1 MGDMATVTLPEQ
13 PAVAPAADRVPLA
26 GDTAEFAPYVPA
38 ATDLPELTPAA
49 VAIGVVL
56 GLVFAASSVYLAL
69 KIGLT
74 VSASIPIAVLSITI
88 FRWVTNATGG
98 RPSILRNNIVQTTGS
113 AGESI
118 AAGTVFTL
126 PALLLLGYSL
136 PWTRVAAVALVGGAL
151 GVLLMIPL
159 RRSLIVEEHG
169 NLKYPEGT
177 ACAEVL
183 IAGEEGGTQAKTVFG
198 GFFLGAVYKFLNS
211 GVHLWAEVPK
221 QTFQRALP
229 NGRAELF
236 GEIQCEVSPELA
248 GVGFII
254 GPRIA
259 GLLFGGGLTSFF
271 VLIPAIKFFG
281 AGLAAPVAPATK
293 LIAGMSAMDV
303 RANYVYYIG
312 AGAVTMAGLISLGR
326 SLPTIVAALLGGFRR
341 VPRAEGGFRRGPQA
355 RGAGANGAVPGV
367 PGSAAADRRQR
378 DLPFAV
384 VGVGSL
390 LLVAAMVLLPQIGI
404 NLGGALLALF
414 FAFLFVTVSSRIT
427 GQIGASSNPISG
439 MTVATVLLTSLIFL
453 AVGWTGIEHRVL
465 ALSIGGVVCVAA
477 AVAGATSQDLKT
489 GYLVGATPARQ
500 QVGLLFGVTTSAL
513 LIGFTIQALDRAYTT
528 YAPRTYAGVAVRDV
542 EPARY
547 QLAGDRLVASADG
560 PLRLGHLYEQTG
572 AAPAGRYLVDQA
584 GAITYLVD
592 PGIGGTEE
600 TTTTGRHVKK
610 LDSPKAQIMRLVVDG
625 ILTQKLSWGL
635 ILVGAF
641 FSVALEI
648 IGVSSLPVA
657 VGLYLPI
664 STSAGIFAGGVVRW
678 LAERA
683 VARRRSAAGLGAVT
697 DAESESGPGVL
708 ISSGLIAGGAITG
721 IALAALAAY
730 DVAGGISLEE
740 RLGAVATN
748 PGVAFAVFV
757 AAILVP
763 LYLTARRPAE
773 R

>member
-1 MGDMATVTLPEQ
+1 MATVSLPEQ
-13 PAVAPAADRVPLA
+13 PRVAPTADRVPLA

-38 ATDLPELTPAA
+38 QTDLPELTPAA
-49 VAIGVVL
+49 IAIGIVL

-136 PWTRVAAVALVGGAL
+136 PWTQVAAIALVGGLL

-159 RRSLIVEEHG
+159 RRSLIVDEHAT
-169 NLKYPEGT
+169 LKYPEGT

-183 IAGEEGGTQAKTVFG
+183 IAGQEGGTQAKTVFA
-198 GFFLGAVYKFLNS
+198 GFFLGAIYKFLNS
-211 GVHLWAEVPK
+211 GVHAWAEVPVK
-221 QTFQRALP
+221 AFQRVLP
-229 NGRAELF
+229 GGRTELF

-248 GVGFII
+248 GVGYII
-254 GPRIA
+254 GPKIA
-259 GLLFGGGLTSFF
+259 GYLFGGGLTSFF

-281 AGLAAPVAPATK
+281 AGLTTPVAPATT
-293 LIAGMSAMDV
+293 LISGMSAMQV

-326 SLPTIVAALLGGFRR
+326 SLPTIAGALVGGVRRGGRAAVAAAGT
-341 VPRAEGGFRRGPQA
+341 
-355 RGAGANGAVPGV
+355 AGANGAVAGV
-367 PGSAAADRRQR
+367 PASARTDRRQR
-378 DLPFAV
+378 DLPFSIVA
-384 VGVGSL
+384 VGSL
-390 LLVAAMVLLPQIGI
+390 VLVAAMVLLPQIGI
-404 NLGGALLALF
+404 NVVGAILALF

-427 GQIGASSNPISG
+427 GQIGASANPISG

-453 AVGWTGIEHRVL
+453 AVGWTGVEHRVL

-500 QVGLLFGVTTSAL
+500 QVALLFGVTTSAL

-528 YAPRTYAGVAVRDV
+528 YAPRTYAGVVAHDI
-542 EPARY
+542 EPTHY
-547 QLAGDRLVASADG
+547 QLAGDRLVVAPNG
-560 PLRLGHLYEQTG
+560 PLRMGHLYEQTG
-572 AAPAGRYLVDQA
+572 PAPAGRYLVNQA
-584 GAITYLVD
+584 GTISYLVD
-592 PGIGGTEE
+592 PGIGGTEQ
-600 TTTTGRHVKK
+600 TTTTGRQVKK

-635 ILVGAF
+635 VLVGGF
-641 FSVALEI
+641 FAVALEI

-678 LAERA
+678 LAERV
-683 VARRRSAAGLGAVT
+683 VARRQAEAGIDAAA
-697 DAESESGPGVL
+697 AESESGPGVL

-730 DVAGGISLEE
+730 DVASGISLED
-740 RLGAVATN
+740 RFGAFATN
-748 PGVAFAVFV
+748 PAVAFGIFV
-757 AAILVP
+757 VAILVP
-763 LYLTARRPAE
+763 VYLTARKAADQ
-773 R
+773 